1 MNTTL
6 RAITMTNGGHQ
17 RGRAAMS
24 RNAGW
29 GSHRTPVRRPNSPIF
44 SSWGNDAEL
53 MGCILHQTFL
63 MGDSASGH
71 RAQSFLLMRAAEA
84 DQGAV
89 MWLPCSICLF
99 SSADFRNA

>member
-24 RNAGW
+24 RNVGW
-29 GSHRTPVRRPNSPIF
+29 GSQRTPVRRPNSPIF
-44 SSWGNDAEL
+44 SSWGDDAEL
-53 MGCILHQTFL
+53 MGCILHQMFQ
-63 MGDSASGH
+63 MGAEGASG
-71 RAQSFLLMRAAEA
+71 AGAGVLVMRAA
-84 DQGAV
+84 QGAV
-89 MWLPCSICLF
+89 MWLPCSSALF